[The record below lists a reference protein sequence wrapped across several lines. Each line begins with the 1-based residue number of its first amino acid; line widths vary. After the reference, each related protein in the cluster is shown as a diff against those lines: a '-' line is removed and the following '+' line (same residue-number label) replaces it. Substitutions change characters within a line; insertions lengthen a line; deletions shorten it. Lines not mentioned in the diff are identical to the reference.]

1 MQWWELRIGLWSA
14 GTSRCFSGVDE
25 RVRRGRSPNGGM
37 VGIETSIFRRH
48 ECTGQA
54 LRKSVG
60 SVRHC
65 PAAYIVNVEELLVES
80 WWDFGCPHSFCLVD
94 SFVDSVFSWREI
106 FEFFFLSCSFSVVV
120 TVAVRLLLQYS
131 SMIVQQS
138 YVLLHCF
145 LCFASSG
152 S

>member
-1 MQWWELRIGLWSA
+1 MLEQVVVSVEW
-14 GTSRCFSGVDE
+14 TSECGE
-25 RVRRGRSPNGGM
+25 EGRNGGM

-60 SVRHC
+60 FVRHC

-106 FEFFFLSCSFSVVV
+106 LNFFLSCSFSVVV

-131 SMIVQQS
+131 NMIVQQS
-138 YVLLHCF
+138 SVLLHCF
-145 LCFASSG
+145 ICFASSA